1 MDNWGI
7 VIIAVAAVG
16 GIVYFQ
22 FKKKSNIQLNEEVVD
37 TELSMDDVISF
48 FKMQKLDPKKH
59 IPFIANGD
67 CAEFRK
73 LFHAPYPKA
82 KEGYCS
88 LLIGVYDEKTQEI
101 IVNKL
106 IHAKLLDKKII
117 EILGN
122 EKLVV
127 LN

>member
-1 MDNWGI
+1 MDNLGI
-7 VIIAVAAVG
+7 VIIAAVVG
-16 GIVYFQ
+16 GIVYYQ
-22 FKKKSNIQLNEEVVD
+22 LKKKSDIQLNEEVVD
-37 TELSMDDVISF
+37 TELLMDDVISF
-48 FKMQKLDPKKH
+48 FKMQKLDQKKH
-59 IPFIANGD
+59 LPFMANGD

-88 LLIGVYDEKTQEI
+88 LLIGVYDEQTQEI
-101 IVNKL
+101 IVSKL
-106 IHAKLLDKKII
+106 IHAKLLDRKIL

-122 EKLVV
+122 ENLVV

>member
-1 MDNWGI
+1 MDNLGI
-7 VIIAVAAVG
+7 VIIAVVVG
-16 GIVYFQ
+16 GIVYYQ
-22 FKKKSNIQLNEEVVD
+22 FKKKSDLQLNEEVVD
-37 TELSMDDVISF
+37 TELLMDDIISF
-48 FKMQKLDPKKH
+48 LKIQQLDQKRH
-59 IPFIANGD
+59 VPFMVNGD
-67 CAEFRK
+67 CSKFRK

-101 IVNKL
+101 VVNKL
-106 IHAKLLDKKII
+106 IHAKSLDKKII
-117 EILGN
+117 EIFGN

>member
-1 MDNWGI
+1 MDNLGI
-7 VIIAVAAVG
+7 VIIAAVVG
-16 GIVYFQ
+16 GIVYYQ
-22 FKKKSNIQLNEEVVD
+22 LKKKSDIQLNEEVVD
-37 TELSMDDVISF
+37 TELLMDDVISF
-48 FKMQKLDPKKH
+48 FKMQKLDQKKH
-59 IPFIANGD
+59 LPFIANGD

-88 LLIGVYDEKTQEI
+88 LLIGVYDEQTQEI
-101 IVNKL
+101 IVSKL
-106 IHAKLLDKKII
+106 IHAKLLDRKIL

-122 EKLVV
+122 ENLVV